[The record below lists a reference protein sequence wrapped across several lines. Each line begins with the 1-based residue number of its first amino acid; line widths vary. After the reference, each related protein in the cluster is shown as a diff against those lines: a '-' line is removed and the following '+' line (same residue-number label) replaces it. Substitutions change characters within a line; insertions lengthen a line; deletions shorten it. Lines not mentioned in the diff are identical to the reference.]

1 MDSIL
6 VSIKKLLG
14 MDADYTAFDTDIII
28 HINTVLMT
36 LRQIGVESED
46 GFSIKGKDEVWSDFV
61 PNVNDLESIKTYVY
75 LKVKAVF
82 DPPLSAAVK
91 ESMEKQAAELEWR
104 IYVEAES
111 IKKKEVEIQNG

>member
-36 LRQIGVESED
+36 LKQIGIGPEE
-46 GFSIKGKDEVWSDFV
+46 GFSIKGGDEVWSDFT
-61 PNVNDLESIKTYVY
+61 PNIKTLESIKTYVF
-75 LKVKAVF
+75 LKVKTVF
-82 DPPLSAAVK
+82 DPPLSTAVK
-91 ESMEKQAAELEWR
+91 EALNQQAAELEWR

-111 IKKKEVEIQNG
+111 LKKEEEEIQNE